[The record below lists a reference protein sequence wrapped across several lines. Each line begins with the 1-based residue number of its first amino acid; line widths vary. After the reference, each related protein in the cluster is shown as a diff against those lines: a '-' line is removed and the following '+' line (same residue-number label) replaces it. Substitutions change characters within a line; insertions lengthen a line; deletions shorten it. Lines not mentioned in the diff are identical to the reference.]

1 MAQESSRQTC
11 GCLPTATAVLGR
23 KAQGS
28 YTLRAVSFAS
38 GTACAHERGICKLQG
53 TSNSPVRSEQAQG
66 QQSTGCLQ
74 GGKDKK
80 GGGEGKLGRCIQGNG
95 GDPEDGEATLQHF
108 DAGSTYLILFLFM
121 LHQVMDHKT
130 GWEDMEPIKR
140 TELVEVDGIP
150 CLKDTADNWQRLWAF
165 KARPDDLLICTY
177 PKAGTTWIQEIVSM
191 IQHRGD
197 PQKCDQAPIH
207 QRIPFI
213 DLFPPKP
220 FPHGLDEAE
229 VMPSP
234 RTLKSHLPVPLLP
247 PSFWEQN
254 CKIIYVARNA
264 KDNAVSYFH
273 FHRMNKGMPEPGNWD
288 EFLENFLMGK
298 IAWGSWFDH
307 VRGWWEA
314 KERYQILYL
323 FYEDMKED
331 PAREIRKVAQFLGL
345 QLPDQV
351 VNQIV
356 QHTMFE
362 NMKVNPMTNYS
373 SIPSFIFDQTVS
385 TFMRKGTVG
394 DWKEHF
400 TAAQSEWFDDACLRL
415 LGDSSLVFRT
425 EL

>member
-1 MAQESSRQTC
+1 
-11 GCLPTATAVLGR
+11 
-23 KAQGS
+23 
-28 YTLRAVSFAS
+28 
-38 GTACAHERGICKLQG
+38 
-53 TSNSPVRSEQAQG
+53 
-66 QQSTGCLQ
+66 
-74 GGKDKK
+74 
-80 GGGEGKLGRCIQGNG
+80 
-95 GDPEDGEATLQHF
+95 
-108 DAGSTYLILFLFM
+108 
-121 LHQVMDHKT
+121 MDHKT

-229 VMPSP
+229 
-234 RTLKSHLPVPLLP
+234 
-247 PSFWEQN
+247 
-254 CKIIYVARNA
+254 IIYVARNA

-362 NMKVNPMTNYS
+362 NMQVNPMTNYS
-373 SIPSFIFDQTVS
+373 SIPSLIFDQTVS
-385 TFMRKGTVG
+385 PFMRKGTVG

-400 TAAQSEWFDDACLRL
+400 TAAQSKRFDDACLRL